1 MKKYC
6 FNCGA
11 KWEFSPKN
19 KPIFCSGCGKPTGLA
34 VSSSPQEDEEE
45 IEDDVVVENWK
56 PNIQGL
62 AFDFEGDLMKPKG
75 ESLGSLM
82 GTLDKDQV
90 SRDFSTEGVPVI
102 SKEEAREQFKKEAGA
117 LRRNKK
123 PSQEDA

>member
-19 KPIFCSGCGKPTGLA
+19 KPIFCSGCGKPTGLT
-34 VSSSPQEDEEE
+34 VSSSTQEGEEE
-45 IEDDVVVENWK
+45 AEDGNDVATENWT

-62 AFDFEGDLMKPKG
+62 TFDYDGDLMKPKK

-82 GTLDKDQV
+82 GTLDKGHV
-90 SRDFSTEGVPVI
+90 SQDFPTAPEI

-117 LRRNKK
+117 LRSNDK
-123 PSQEDA
+123 PSREDA